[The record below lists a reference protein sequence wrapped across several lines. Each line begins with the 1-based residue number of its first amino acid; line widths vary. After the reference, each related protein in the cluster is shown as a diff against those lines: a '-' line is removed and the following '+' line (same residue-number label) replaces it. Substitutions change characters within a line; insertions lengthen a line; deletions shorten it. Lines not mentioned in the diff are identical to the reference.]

1 MKDKSRREEKKVLI
15 LLAKNFQKPIGRR
28 NSKQAR
34 TFGFLVNLSWKSAK
48 EHFSLVVGISYVG
61 AANDCAFMSRDL
73 PLGL

>member
-1 MKDKSRREEKKVLI
+1 MLFLFLYNREVPRMRRFPILSYVLR
-15 LLAKNFQKPIGRR
+15 A
-28 NSKQAR
+28 SA
-34 TFGFLVNLSWKSAK
+34 FLNLSWKSAK